1 MAVVINAKGTSVT
14 QFQIGKQGPIIKN
27 NSGIIEFTDNTN
39 TDLQVQ
45 ILSTANTVNNL
56 TLTGSAT
63 GNNLIIAAVGADTNI
78 NITLEPKGSGQVILG
93 PSAAA
98 ASSLQAEDDQDL
110 VVKGG
115 DSNGSADAG
124 DLILEGGDGSGAFAP
139 GDVVIRGGSGG
150 TGTSFITLDSGVVV
164 GSATGGD
171 QGSGTVNATA
181 LYINGNQLPTILTGS
196 NTLDFASIAS
206 LGQADLTITVTGATI
221 EDEVALG
228 LPAAPTSGIIFN
240 AFVSATNTVTVRAH
254 NYTAGAI
261 DPASATYSV
270 RVFQ

>member
-1 MAVVINAKGTSVT
+1 MAVVINAKGTSVA

-27 NSGIIEFTDNTN
+27 NSGVIEFKDSTD

-45 ILSTANTVNNL
+45 ILSTASAVNNL

-63 GNNLIIAAVGADTNI
+63 GDDATIAVVGTDTNV
-78 NITLEPKGSGQVILG
+78 NIKLEPKGTGEVILG
-93 PSAAA
+93 PTGAAS
-98 ASSLQAEDDQDL
+98 SSLQAEDEQNL

-115 DSNGSADAG
+115 DSVAADAG
-124 DLILEGGDGSGAFAP
+124 DLIIEGGDGTGGFAP
-139 GDVVIRGGSGG
+139 GDVVIRGGTGG

-196 NTLDFASIAS
+196 NTLDFGSIAS
-206 LGQADLTITVTGATI
+206 LGQADLTITVTGAAVG
-221 EDEVALG
+221 DEVALA
-228 LPAAPTSGIIFN
+228 LPAAPTSGIVFN